1 MPAFPPL
8 RQATRPAT
16 TQPRDR
22 ALAEC
27 LAGAHA
33 VKAGKI
39 DKAMMRY
46 ATAVALA
53 PQDAD
58 VAAFHGVA
66 LRHAGR
72 FREAQRELI
81 RAIALDVRRA
91 DSYTQLAQTYV
102 MVGDR
107 AQAAQAYIAAA
118 TLQPDNAIAWRDAAE
133 AFRLSGRLADG
144 LDTARHAAA
153 LAPTD
158 ATIANTLAL
167 LLHRNNQLDAA
178 LALCESARQLAPD
191 DRNLALTHA
200 MLLRTFGE
208 YTQGWALHERRLE
221 LPELAQR
228 PYPPATPRWNGGPLT
243 GRHILVRAEQGLGDQ
258 VQFAR
263 WACTLRERGA
273 TRVTVQ
279 TATPLV
285 RLLRTAPFLD
295 DVVAADRPAPPHHV
309 HVDVMSLPHLL
320 GTGNDM
326 LAGMVPYLHAPD
338 DPPSVVRTLPDRPS
352 GARRIGVVWGGT
364 PLHTEDRSRSMPL
377 NAMLPLLARR
387 DLQIVVL
394 QQGAV
399 REQLNELAP
408 AIRASLLDVALECGD
423 MGDTAHIMTACDI
436 VLTVDTSVAH
446 VAGALGC
453 ATWVMVSEP
462 AEWRWG
468 IARSDSPF
476 YPTLRVFRQPR
487 PGDWTGVIQQVS
499 QAIDALPPLSAGG
512 A

>member
-1 MPAFPPL
+1 MSAFPHL
-8 RQATRPAT
+8 RQATRPGT
-16 TQPRDR
+16 TPPRER

-33 VKAGKI
+33 LKAGKT
-39 DKAMMRY
+39 DKAMLRY
-46 ATAVALA
+46 AAAVAVA

-66 LRHAGR
+66 LRNVGR
-72 FREAQRELI
+72 FKEAQRELI
-81 RAIALDVRRA
+81 RAIALDGRRA

-118 TLQPDNAIAWRDAAE
+118 TLQPENAIAWRDAAE
-133 AFRLSGRLADG
+133 AFRLSGRLAEG
-144 LDTARHAAA
+144 LETARHAAA
-153 LAPTD
+153 LAPAD
-158 ATIANTLAL
+158 PSIANTLAL

-178 LALCESARQLAPD
+178 LALCESAGRLAPD
-191 DRNLALTHA
+191 DQNLALTHA
-200 MLLRTFGE
+200 MLLRTFGD
-208 YTQGWALHERRLE
+208 YTRGWALHERRLE
-221 LPELAQR
+221 LPELTQR
-228 PYPPATPRWNGGPLT
+228 PHPPTTPRWKGEPLT

-258 VQFAR
+258 VQFVR

-273 TRVTVQ
+273 ARVTVQ
-279 TATPLV
+279 TATSLV

-295 DVVAADRPAPPHHV
+295 DVVASDRPAPPHHV

-326 LAGMVPYLHAPD
+326 LAGMVPYLHAPS
-338 DPPSVVRTLPDRPS
+338 DPPPVMSTVPDRPR
-352 GARRIGVVWGGT
+352 GATRIGVVWGGT
-364 PLHTEDRSRSMPL
+364 PIHTEDRSRSMPL
-377 NAMLPLLARR
+377 STMLPLLARR
-387 DLQIVVL
+387 DVQIVVL
-394 QQGAV
+394 QQGGV
-399 REQLNELAP
+399 RAQLDELTP
-408 AIRASLLDVALECGD
+408 AIRASLLDVAPECGD
-423 MGDTAHIMTACDI
+423 MADTAHIMTACDI

-453 ATWVMVSEP
+453 TTWVMVSEP

-476 YPTLRVFRQPR
+476 YPTVRVFRQPQ
-487 PGDWTGVIQQVS
+487 PGDWTGVIQQIS
-499 QAIDALPPLSAGG
+499 QAIDALPPKDAGG